1 MRGGGAKL
9 HTKDTE
15 FLNCVIGCLVKS
27 GATAQLDDSKFICCG
42 RDRTDAASLS
52 VSGKGSIA
60 TCRGCEFDT
69 SDHHGVKADS
79 QAAISLINSK
89 VLNVRQHGVLVLGR
103 LSKVALDGCEMSNF
117 GQCGLRANQKGCIS
131 VMNTIIKASNDAA
144 ILASFLGTRI
154 DVNGGVT
161 IGSADSSDSDTK
173 AASRS
178 IVAENEGAVFV
189 CGDNKLHGTIVA
201 RRGGR
206 IEEPN
211 RRLQQSS
218 PHNSLPDG
226 RPTEAFAHAG
236 TTIKNWTKSKDD
248 VWCKNHPETARV
260 MHQFAK
266 VFDNAAEAFVM
277 LDEDAGGGISVRE
290 FELGLKRL
298 DITGIDMDK
307 LCHELRISVEKELD
321 PDAFIHFFMWH
332 DMNLFPD
339 SSWQMGYVEA
349 SRQRRRIAARFCERT
364 GM

>member
-1 MRGGGAKL
+1 MG
-9 HTKDTE
+9 
-15 FLNCVIGCLVKS
+15 
-27 GATAQLDDSKFICCG
+27 
-42 RDRTDAASLS
+42 
-52 VSGKGSIA
+52 
-60 TCRGCEFDT
+60 
-69 SDHHGVKADS
+69 
-79 QAAISLINSK
+79 
-89 VLNVRQHGVLVLGR
+89 
-103 LSKVALDGCEMSNF
+103 
-117 GQCGLRANQKGCIS
+117 
-131 VMNTIIKASNDAA
+131 
-144 ILASFLGTRI
+144 
-154 DVNGGVT
+154 
-161 IGSADSSDSDTK
+161 SDSDTK

-364 GM
+364 GIEGKTKKSAKGSKWRQKLVADEMAKRLRVQRKFEELLGQRTSQGDHRKERKAGIQYIQAGQLYRSKAKLRLGESDTKCVSFHGLPGVLSKYRDPITLISTAKSVVDHRWERESLQLTGISDQDQSGDASRFLSPSLSRSSSRPNTRSSHPSPLQRQ